1 MDETAI
7 TTELRAVVAAT
18 VEVFAMFMT
27 AILEA
32 ERCGHRRIWFFSTAA
47 GVEYGFDR
55 ESFGSVE
62 PFSVVRV

>member
-7 TTELRAVVAAT
+7 TELRAAVVAT
-18 VEVFAMFMT
+18 VEVFAMLVE

-32 ERCGHRRIWFFSTAA
+32 QRCGYRRIWLFSTAV

-62 PFSVVRV
+62 PFSVIRV